1 MEQQKPC
8 RLKTFGF
15 SVKEIEWFAA
25 LHQTE
30 IEKGFLTSLGHEVLR
45 LLYSEIAGNRNCIVV
60 AGFQNQEQKPVGFIV
75 GTVDCAALYRDFLKH
90 NGLSAL
96 KACLP
101 RLLSRT
107 RLRKAFETLLYP
119 TKKFNSV
126 LPRAEILN
134 FAVRPACRGSG
145 VAQMLFAELMGQ
157 FRAKGVER
165 VKIVTSEGQ
174 IRAQNFY
181 AKMGARRVGSTSV
194 HKGQNDVVF
203 LFENKVTWQKGE

>member
-1 MEQQKPC
+1 MQQQKAC
-8 RLKTFGF
+8 RLKTVGF
-15 SVKEIEWFAA
+15 SVKDIEWFAE

-30 IEKGFLTSLGHEVLR
+30 IEKGFLPSLGQELLR

-60 AGFQNQEQKPVGFIV
+60 AGFQSHEPKPVGFIV
-75 GTVDCAALYRDFLKH
+75 GTVNCAQFYRDFLKRK
-90 NGLSAL
+90 GLSAL

-107 RLRKAFETLLYP
+107 RLRKALETLLYP
-119 TKKFNSV
+119 MKKFNSL

-134 FAVRPACRGSG
+134 FAVRPACRGTG
-145 VAQMLFAELMGQ
+145 VAQALLDELMRQ

-165 VKIVTSEGQ
+165 VKVVTSERQ
-174 IRAQNFY
+174 VRAQNFY
-181 AKMGARRVGSTSV
+181 AKMGAKRVGSISV

-203 LFENKVTWQKGE
+203 VFESKVAQ